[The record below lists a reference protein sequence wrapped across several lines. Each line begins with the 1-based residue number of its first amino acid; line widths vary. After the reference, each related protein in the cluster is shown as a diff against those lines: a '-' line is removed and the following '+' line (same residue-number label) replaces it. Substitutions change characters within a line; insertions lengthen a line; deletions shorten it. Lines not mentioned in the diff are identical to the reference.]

1 MASTSEIRKG
11 LCIEMNN
18 DIFTVVDFQHVKP
31 GKGAAFVYVKIK
43 SLTNGKVLEQNIPA
57 GHKVD
62 DVRVE
67 RRKFQ
72 YLYKDETGFN
82 FMDNESYE
90 QVTLDESMIENH
102 RFLKEGGEVEVVFH
116 AAKNIPLNVSL
127 PQHLVF
133 EITYAEPAV
142 KGDTSTNASKYATIE
157 TGAEIKVPLFINQG
171 DFVKVDT
178 TTGDY
183 LERVKQ

>member
-43 SLTNGKVLEQNIPA
+43 SLTNGK
-57 GHKVD
+57 
-62 DVRVE
+62 
-67 RRKFQ
+67 
-72 YLYKDETGFN
+72 
-82 FMDNESYE
+82 
-90 QVTLDESMIENH
+90 ESMIENH